1 MDEPGIDTL
10 PVVTPLIF
18 QLLTAYILFNETSWI
33 HLSNDNLWTDEGGSQ
48 RLKNINKKEEIRMVE
63 YENHPMNTPCIK
75 IHLHVKKFSLKTTW
89 RPAERLLYNKGCKE
103 RSTRS
108 QVGWEEK

>member
-1 MDEPGIDTL
+1 
-10 PVVTPLIF
+10 
-18 QLLTAYILFNETSWI
+18 
-33 HLSNDNLWTDEGGSQ
+33 
-48 RLKNINKKEEIRMVE
+48 MVE